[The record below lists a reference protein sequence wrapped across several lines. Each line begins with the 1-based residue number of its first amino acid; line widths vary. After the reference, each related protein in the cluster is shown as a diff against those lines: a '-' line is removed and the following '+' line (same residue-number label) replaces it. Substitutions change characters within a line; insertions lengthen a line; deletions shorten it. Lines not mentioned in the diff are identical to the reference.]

1 MANDKPSFRY
11 NPDDAEGVG
20 VELDPRVI
28 VLASVGLVV
37 TAGVLAMAMN
47 GWAIPL

>member
-1 MANDKPSFRY
+1 MKENKPSFRY
-11 NPDDAEGVG
+11 DPDDSGPAG

-28 VLASVGLVV
+28 VLATFGLVL
-37 TAGVLAMAMN
+37 TAGVLAAAMN